1 MSQGAAQQPATQP
14 VAPTAQPAA
23 PAALTPQQEQLQRF
37 NRAYYAY
44 LANPDM
50 PLDPSE
56 STGTLRGDQQ
66 ALARARAARM
76 LAAGQSAVAERAA
89 AQGRLQG
96 TDPVTGAPIV
106 GAATAAPIVQESPG
120 GVRVAYRNGIPVGF
134 STPQPTAMRSVTP
147 TAALPNEMAAVQ
159 QEATRLA
166 ADQSAARMRAA
177 EDLRNAIASAPA
189 IAAAQAAPVAAAPA
203 MVRPV
208 GTATPSLLQP
218 LADDTP
224 AAASRAARAAGPL
237 GRTVPNAPV
246 APDMTPEE
254 QLAEAEA
261 QSQEVYAQ
269 TAKMLEEA
277 PRKAAEQKVATKEQ
291 QIRDLQLQLADA
303 QRRRSSADIGRLTR
317 MLRAMLQ
324 SRTTVDQ
331 ELRKIEEASRE
342 PMFIGP

>member
-1 MSQGAAQQPATQP
+1 MMSQGATQPA
-14 VAPTAQPAA
+14 APATQPAA

-76 LAAGQSAVAERAA
+76 MAAGQAAVAERAQ

-120 GVRVAYRNGIPVGF
+120 GVRVAYRNGVPVGF
-134 STPQPTAMRSVTP
+134 STPQPTAARAVTP
-147 TAALPNEMAAVQ
+147 TALMPQEAAAVR

-177 EDLRNAIASAPA
+177 QILRAAGATAPA
-189 IAAAQAAPVAAAPA
+189 VAAAQAAPVAVQAAAPA
-203 MVRPV
+203 PVSTSPVTRPV
-208 GTATPSLLQP
+208 NVAPVEETVAEEPEPTTEEVMTQAQQFLQQEPIRAERQQVEQQRTTYEQQVLDLTRRLNQATIS
-218 LADDTP
+218 
-224 AAASRAARAAGPL
+224 G
-237 GRTVPNAPV
+237 NAPEV
-246 APDMTPEE
+246 ARLQGMLAALRVSEPAKTVEE
-254 QLAEAEA
+254 
-261 QSQEVYAQ
+261 
-269 TAKMLEEA
+269 
-277 PRKAAEQKVATKEQ
+277 
-291 QIRDLQLQLADA
+291 
-303 QRRRSSADIGRLTR
+303 TR
-317 MLRAMLQ
+317 Q
-324 SRTTVDQ
+324 RTTGA
-331 ELRKIEEASRE
+331 EERARQARLAAMGQA
-342 PMFIGP
+342 MFRGVMPPQ